1 MSISDGVHL
10 TFAENK
16 GFKKTE
22 FLPSLCFMNA
32 GLSLT
37 LKKSFVPSEEE
48 LVSSIAAATK

>member
-1 MSISDGVHL
+1 MHL

-16 GFKKTE
+16 GFKKTK